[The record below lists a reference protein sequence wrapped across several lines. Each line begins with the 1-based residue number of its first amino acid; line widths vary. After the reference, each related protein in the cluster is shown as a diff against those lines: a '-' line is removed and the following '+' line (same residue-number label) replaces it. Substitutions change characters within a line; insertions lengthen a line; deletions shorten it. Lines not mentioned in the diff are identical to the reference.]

1 MMAALKAHWIT
12 ALATLGVLF
21 LWFIGIAF
29 IADPDDGRQTVDVVF
44 GTMFGLVGVGLLA
57 GLWGLHTGR
66 LPLWVAHT
74 LIVVGAIAVGAFF
87 WLFLVPLAIALPVL
101 YFGVI
106 RIGLEREL
114 RPS

>member
-1 MMAALKAHWIT
+1 MMTALKAHWIT

-66 LPLWVAHT
+66 LPYGL
-74 LIVVGAIAVGAFF
+74 LI
-87 WLFLVPLAIALPVL
+87 
-101 YFGVI
+101 
-106 RIGLEREL
+106 
-114 RPS
+114 PSSSSVRSPSGRSSGSSSYHSRSRSMCCTSA

>member
-1 MMAALKAHWIT
+1 MMTTLKAHRIT

-29 IADPDDGRQTVDVVF
+29 IAGFDDSRQTTDVVI
-44 GTMFGLVGVGLLA
+44 GTTFGLVGVGLLA
-57 GLWGLHTGR
+57 GLWGLRTGR

-74 LIVVGAIAVGAFF
+74 LIVVAAIAVGAFF
-87 WLFLVPLAIALPVL
+87 WLFLIPLAIALPVL

-106 RIGLEREL
+106 RRGLEREL